1 MKKIL
6 HMQLI
11 YKIEFNSTNLY
22 FKYIIDDLIKE
33 AGVNATCKQYKGFI
47 LIILEESAQAIED
60 FFAILEKKLPLS
72 IFIGKS
78 YVVEE
83 YDESLEE
90 LKDFEI
96 KQNLSLLT
104 NDAIKEII
112 QDNQIDFLNDIVKIT
127 KGEISRFETHN
138 GLKDLFLPNKKI
150 REEFE
155 NKGYE
160 VKLLITDVS
169 KIENIFDINIKDYQL
184 LCSIERP
191 LVKLKFKI
199 LKNLEKDFSS
209 TNFIY
214 AKIPDDKE
222 TVLFAQALK
231 QNGIDYVLYVNDE
244 VYQDG
249 LKITYTKEQNLI
261 IHGDKGLFPK
271 YDFVA
276 NKKYNSSKEYFDDNG
291 GVYKAILAQ
300 VGKRII
306 PTVGVY
312 FSQNSINSSIA
323 INLPTKGTKEIIVI
337 PNIHNSIKNCFEEI
351 ADIDEHCTRLITN
364 YSKKFPKVLEGE
376 VPLNTNGFESIINMC
391 AKVLGINSSKE
402 FEDMALN
409 TSLTSGI
416 QIDMKLINIDG
427 VNYLDYRRT
436 VQSIMAYKMADVD
449 NITLIYSFYESLS
462 EFICNYVN
470 EIAKEINAKDVVFC
484 GNMFANSILLSK
496 TTKTLSKTL
505 NIILPKEYPL
515 DY

>member
-1 MKKIL
+1 
-6 HMQLI
+6 MQLI

-22 FKYIIDDLIKE
+22 FKYIIEDLIKE
-33 AGVNATCKQYKGFI
+33 AKVNARCKQYKGFI
-47 LIILEESAQAIED
+47 LIILEEEAQIIEN
-60 FFAILEKKLPLS
+60 FFSLLERKLPLS

-78 YVVEE
+78 YVIEDFDV
-83 YDESLEE
+83 SLEE
-90 LKDFEI
+90 LEDFKI

-104 NDAIKEII
+104 NDSIKQII
-112 QDNQIDFLNDIVKIT
+112 EENNIDFLNDIVKIT
-127 KGEISRFETHN
+127 RGEISRFETHN
-138 GLKDLFLPNKKI
+138 GRKDYFLPNKKI

-155 NKGYE
+155 EKGYE
-160 VKLLITDVS
+160 VKLLITDTS
-169 KIENIFDINIKDYQL
+169 KLEEIFDINVKDFQL

-199 LKNLEKDFSS
+199 LKNADKEFSS

-222 TVLFAQALK
+222 VVLFAQALK
-231 QNGIDYVLYVNDE
+231 KNDINYVLYVNDE

-249 LKITYTKEQNLI
+249 LKITYIKEQNLI

-291 GVYKAILAQ
+291 GVYESLLAK
-300 VGKRII
+300 VAKKII
-306 PTVGVY
+306 PSIGVY
-312 FSQNSINSSIA
+312 FSQNNKDSSISINIHKKGLKKIIA
-323 INLPTKGTKEIIVI
+323 I

-351 ADIDEHCTRLITN
+351 ADIDEHCARLIAN
-364 YSKKFPKVLEGE
+364 YSKKFPKVLKDD

-409 TSLTSGI
+409 TSMTSGI
-416 QIDMKLINIDG
+416 QIDMKLISIDD
-427 VNYLDYRRT
+427 VNYLDYRRI

-462 EFICNYVN
+462 EFICNYTN
-470 EIAKEINAKDVVFC
+470 EIAKETKAKDVVLC

-496 TTKTLSKTL
+496 TNKTLSKSY